1 MLNFLDFFVCR
12 VHTYFVSEKQLQNI
26 ERREGKSLWFS
37 HITREFFILQLRI
50 CSPLNWINFWTA
62 SSIYVILQIFGW
74 IVKTISREGNK
85 CFTFSILSF
94 RISSSCLYCKYW
106 FLWSRDSWFLSLHW
120 EIFHVKQI
128 VSPVYSW
135 FLFYV
140 LYFTGVTHSFLQIWE
155 NLFPL
160 PIPLLLNLL
169 LCWSIFFIKNTTTLT
184 RKINDFA
191 NRSYYSIEYPT
202 IQHMPSLHLC
212 IQHLQINDDNLLRQ
226 QSINHMVQIDLPSTT
241 YSIIYQ
247 QASHLPF
254 PHKLILN
261 LMWVLKFDCSDVG
274 LFFPLGFDVQGWF
287 TEE

>member
-1 MLNFLDFFVCR
+1 MNKYAVAIWKTLWWCAKIIMIYLLFFQ
-12 VHTYFVSEKQLQNI
+12 YFVTVFRSQNMYVLCT
-26 ERREGKSLWFS
+26 RR
-37 HITREFFILQLRI
+37 
-50 CSPLNWINFWTA
+50 SPKNST
-62 SSIYVILQIFGW
+62 
-74 IVKTISREGNK
+74 
-85 CFTFSILSF
+85 TFYLAA
-94 RISSSCLYCKYW
+94 
-106 FLWSRDSWFLSLHW
+106 
-120 EIFHVKQI
+120 